1 MTWLVTGG
9 AGYIG
14 SHAVRQLR
22 AAGHNAVVLDDLST
36 GRPDRLPLDVPL
48 VVASVADRA
57 AVADTLRRYRV
68 EGVVHLAARKSPAES
83 VARPEWY
90 HRENVGGLR
99 CLLAAMADHG
109 VSRLLFSSSAA
120 VYGIP
125 ATPVVSERS
134 PTAPI
139 NPYGE
144 TKLLGEQLV
153 ARAGIERGLSFVVL
167 RYFNVVGAAEPELAD
182 RQPTNLV
189 PIAFTALAAGQ
200 PLTVTGADYPTRD
213 GTGVRDYIHVE
224 DLAAAHVV
232 GVGRLAAGPTTG
244 AVYNVGTGRGY
255 SVLEVVD
262 RIGAVTGQ
270 PLAYRMGPRR
280 PGDPPSVI
288 ADAGLIRRELGWQ
301 ARYDLADMIESTWR
315 AWSAVPAG

>member
-22 AAGHNAVVLDDLST
+22 AAGHDTVVLDDLST
-36 GRPDRLPLDVPL
+36 GRPDRMPLDVPL
-48 VVASVADRA
+48 VVASVADQA

-99 CLLAAMADHG
+99 CLLAAMADRG

-125 ATPVVSERS
+125 ATPVVSEGS

-153 ARAGIERGLSFVVL
+153 ARAGLERGLSFVVL

-189 PIAFTALAAGQ
+189 PIAFTALTSGR

-232 GVGRLAAGPTTG
+232 GVARLAAGPTTG

-270 PLAYRMGPRR
+270 PLDYRFGPRR

-288 ADAGLIRRELGWQ
+288 ADAGLIQRELGWQ